1 MITITAFVTAYQT
14 SKGVFW
20 SREEA
25 EQKQNRNRVFD
36 KRTMKEVL
44 ESVTPVIIAV
54 GPSKQKFIL
63 QPVGHIK

>member
-25 EQKQNRNRVFD
+25 EQNK
-36 KRTMKEVL
+36 T
-44 ESVTPVIIAV
+44 VTL
-54 GPSKQKFIL
+54 FL
-63 QPVGHIK
+63 IKGL